1 MKFYYTMLRRINF
14 YVIFGMIKTV
24 DIAHAGQSSS
34 DALVLLEVAIS
45 TAKKEGV
52 VAVKIIHGLGS
63 GSIAEKV
70 RSWAKD
76 QEGRFRAVIPGED
89 YNAFNKDAVSMRSE
103 LSNKSDRDFNNRNP
117 GVTIFWL

>member
-1 MKFYYTMLRRINF
+1 
-14 YVIFGMIKTV
+14 MIKTV

-34 DALVLLEVAIS
+34 EALVLLEVAIS

-63 GSIAEKV
+63 GSIAEK
-70 RSWAKD
+70 
-76 QEGRFRAVIPGED
+76 

-103 LSNKSDRDFNNRNP
+103 LLNKSDRDFNSRNP

>member
-1 MKFYYTMLRRINF
+1 MLR
-14 YVIFGMIKTV
+14 TV

-34 DALVLLEVAIS
+34 EALILLEVAIS
-45 TAKKEGV
+45 KAKEEGV

-70 RSWAKD
+70 RSWA
-76 QEGRFRAVIPGED
+76 QEQTGRFKAVIPGEE
-89 YNAFNKDAVSMRSE
+89 YNAFNKDAVNMRSE
-103 LSNKSDRDFNNRNP
+103 LSNKQDRDFNSRNP

>member
-1 MKFYYTMLRRINF
+1 ML
-14 YVIFGMIKTV
+14 KTV

-34 DALVLLEVAIS
+34 EAIVLLEVAIS
-45 TAKKEGV
+45 TAKDEGV

-70 RSWAKD
+70 RFWAKE

-89 YNAFNKDAVSMRSE
+89 YSAFNRDAVSMRSE
-103 LSNKSDRDFNNRNP
+103 LYNKKDRDFNNRNP
-117 GVTIFWL
+117 GITIFWL

>member
-1 MKFYYTMLRRINF
+1 
-14 YVIFGMIKTV
+14 MIKTV

-34 DALVLLEVAIS
+34 EALVLLEVAIS
-45 TAKKEGV
+45 TAKEEGA

-70 RSWAKD
+70 RSWAKE

-103 LSNKSDRDFNNRNP
+103 LFNKSDKDFNNRNP

>member
-1 MKFYYTMLRRINF
+1 MLR
-14 YVIFGMIKTV
+14 TV

-34 DALVLLEVAIS
+34 EALILLEVAIS
-45 TAKKEGV
+45 KAKEEGV

-70 RSWAKD
+70 RSWA
-76 QEGRFRAVIPGED
+76 QEQKGRIRAVLPGED
-89 YNAFNKDAVSMRSE
+89 YDAFNKDAVNMRSE
-103 LSNKSDRDFNNRNP
+103 LSNKRDRDFNNRNP

>member
-1 MKFYYTMLRRINF
+1 
-14 YVIFGMIKTV
+14 MIKTV

-34 DALVLLEVAIS
+34 EALVLLEVAIS

-52 VAVKIIHGLGS
+52 VAVKIVHGLGS

-76 QEGRFRAVIPGED
+76 QKGRFRAVIPGED

-103 LSNKSDRDFNNRNP
+103 LSNKIDRDFNNRNP

>member
-1 MKFYYTMLRRINF
+1 ML
-14 YVIFGMIKTV
+14 KTV

-34 DALVLLEVAIS
+34 EAIVLLEVAIS
-45 TAKKEGV
+45 TAKEEGA

-63 GSIAEKV
+63 GTMSEKV
-70 RSWAKD
+70 RFWAKE

-103 LSNKSDRDFNNRNP
+103 LSNKQDRDFNNRNP